1 MQGFFRFCVLSAL
14 VLNVGSCSKNEAEPV
29 SSSAETPTAESLEAQ
44 RAANMILI
52 KFVRLDKNDERY
64 YLDISRE
71 EALKLGV
78 PAEFYDKGIQ
88 DIETTN
94 RYIQRY
100 RWDEQWHKRYES
112 FNKNLEE
119 ITLHITD
126 PSEWTSE

>member
-1 MQGFFRFCVLSAL
+1 MQGFFRFCALTAL
-14 VLNVGSCSKNEAEPV
+14 VLNVGSCSRNEVLP
-29 SSSAETPTAESLEAQ
+29 SAETRTPESLEAQ

-52 KFVRLDKNDERY
+52 KFIRLDKNDERY
-64 YLDISRE
+64 YLDISCE
-71 EALKLGV
+71 DASKLGV
-78 PAEFYDKGIQ
+78 PEAFYDRAVQ

-112 FNKNLEE
+112 FNKNLDE

>member
-1 MQGFFRFCVLSAL
+1 MQGFHFCVLTAL
-14 VLNVGSCSKNEAEPV
+14 VLNVLSCSRNEVPP
-29 SSSAETPTAESLEAQ
+29 SAEIRTPESLEAQ
-44 RAANMILI
+44 RAANTVLI
-52 KFVRLDKNDERY
+52 KFVKLDRNDERY

-71 EALKLGV
+71 DASELGV
-78 PAEFYDKGIQ
+78 PTEFYNRAVQ

-112 FNKNLEE
+112 FNKNLDE

-126 PSEWTSE
+126 PSEWTFE

>member
-1 MQGFFRFCVLSAL
+1 MQGFFRFCVLTAL
-14 VLNVGSCSKNEAEPV
+14 VLNVLSCSRNEVPP
-29 SSSAETPTAESLEAQ
+29 SAEIRTPESLEAQ
-44 RAANMILI
+44 RAANTILI
-52 KFVRLDKNDERY
+52 KFVKLDKNDERY

-71 EALKLGV
+71 DALKLEV
-78 PAEFYDKGIQ
+78 PTEFYDRAVQ

-100 RWDEQWHKRYES
+100 RWHEQWHKRYES

-126 PSEWTSE
+126 PSEWTAE